1 MKNFLK
7 PKKTTPSQASDEGAR
22 ITNETVAE
30 HREKVLAGG
39 RKFKYPIQYQKHR
52 LVINSIVIGV
62 VAAIVLVVAG
72 WHQLYVAGNSSK
84 MMYRLTQI
92 FPVSVASVDG
102 EPVRY
107 SDYLMRYRSSLFY
120 LQKQDLINL
129 NSEDGKRQD
138 DYTKRQELN
147 NAEKNAFVSKLAREN
162 NISVSREEVDNFIK
176 RDIDERAVSL
186 NAYEKT
192 VLNSYY
198 DWSLDE
204 YRTIVSGEL
213 LKRKTGFAIDNL
225 AKDRADEVV
234 ELLSSGGDFAEI
246 ARTHSDDEVSK
257 VNGGDVGVM
266 PVGGLDPNGLIA
278 EAKNLEK
285 DQISELIQGVD
296 SYYFIK
302 LISKDDSN
310 VHFRVIK
317 ISLKALNEQFDTLVK
332 EGKIKEHITVRK
344 DF

>member
-257 VNGGDVGVM
+257 VNGGDVGAM

>member
-7 PKKTTPSQASDEGAR
+7 RKKQPEKQPEGEVAR

-30 HREKVLAGG
+30 HREKILASG
-39 RKFKYPIQYQKHR
+39 RKFKYPIQYQRHK
-52 LVINSIVIGV
+52 LVINTIVIGV
-62 VAAIVLVVAG
+62 VALALLSVLV
-72 WHQLYVAGNSSK
+72 WQQLYIANNSSK
-84 MMYRLTQI
+84 LMYQITQI

-129 NSEDGKRQD
+129 NSEDGKLQN

-147 NAEKNAFVSKLAREN
+147 NAEKNAFVYKLAREN
-162 NISVSREEVDNFIK
+162 NLSVSREEIDDFIK
-176 RDIDERAVSL
+176 SDIEERAVSL

-204 YRTIVSGEL
+204 YRTIVEGEL
-213 LKRKTGFAIDNL
+213 LKRKTSFAIDTN
-225 AKDRADEVV
+225 AKNRANSVMKLVRD
-234 ELLSSGGDFAEI
+234 GGDFAEI
-246 ARTHSDDEVSK
+246 AKVHSDDEATK
-257 VNGGDVGVM
+257 AKGGDGVI
-266 PVGGLDPNGLIA
+266 VSTNGLDQHGLIA
-278 EAKNLEK
+278 TAKGMEK
-285 DQISELIQGVD
+285 DQVSDLIKGVD
-296 SYYFIK
+296 AYYIIK
-302 LISKDDSN
+302 LTSKTESE
-310 VHFRVIK
+310 VHFSLIK
-317 ISLKALNEQFDTLVK
+317 INLKELDHRFEVLKNDN
-332 EGKIKEHITVRK
+332 KIKEHIKVKK

>member
-225 AKDRADEVV
+225 AKYRADEVV

-257 VNGGDVGVM
+257 VNGGDVGAM